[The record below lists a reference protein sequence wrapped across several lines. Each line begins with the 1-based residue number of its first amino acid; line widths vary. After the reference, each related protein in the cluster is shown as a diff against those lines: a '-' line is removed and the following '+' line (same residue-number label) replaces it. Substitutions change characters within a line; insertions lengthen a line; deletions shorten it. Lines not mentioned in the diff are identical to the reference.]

1 MSVANFVKLILGYCI
16 MIARELA
23 IPVCSSMTI
32 SCSCVQYIYIQLYS
46 PFLVEEK
53 YNTFCI
59 LVTDLQWMYVNN
71 LEDYSRSSKL
81 MYNVHISLIRKGC
94 EVFLVWWVSLFVCL
108 SACISRKPH
117 LPNFTS
123 FVHVACSRGSVLG
136 VAIRYVLPVVKTG
149 GVKSPAWQAV

>member
-1 MSVANFVKLILGYCI
+1 MPCCFFVNGSTLPILFKSFRLVKNKVLRKMSVANFVKLILGYCI

-94 EVFLVWWVSLFVCL
+94 EVFLV
-108 SACISRKPH
+108 
-117 LPNFTS
+117 
-123 FVHVACSRGSVLG
+123 
-136 VAIRYVLPVVKTG
+136 
-149 GVKSPAWQAV
+149 